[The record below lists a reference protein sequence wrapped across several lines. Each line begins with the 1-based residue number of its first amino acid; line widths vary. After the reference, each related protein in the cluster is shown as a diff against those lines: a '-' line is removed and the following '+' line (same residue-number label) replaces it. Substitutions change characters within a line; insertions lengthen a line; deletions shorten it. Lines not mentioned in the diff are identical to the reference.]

1 MASRLSVVPRRVG
14 NSGASGGAVV
24 FAEPVAQRGDGGAGE
39 WGDPVAAFAV
49 AGDACARAEVHV
61 GAGEP
66 DEFGDPQ
73 PGLDGEEQQRVVAA
87 PGPGRWVAAGE
98 ERVDLGLGQVAD
110 QRPVEAFG
118 GIARTRAM
126 LAPCSG

>member
-1 MASRLSVVPRRVG
+1 MFDGVAAERGAATGREQRRI
-14 NSGASGGAVV
+14 GGAVV

-39 WGDPVAAFAV
+39 WGDPVLAAFAV
-49 AGDACARAEVHV
+49 AGDVRARAEVHV

-98 ERVDLGLGQVAD
+98 ERVDLGL
-110 QRPVEAFG
+110 
-118 GIARTRAM
+118 
-126 LAPCSG
+126 